1 MLRTRSAALALVG
14 LVAAF
19 GLTACGQD
27 RWCEH
32 DATDT
37 KVSDRFCKNNT
48 PGYEWE
54 SDGGGHKKK
63 HSTKHKT
70 SKTSKKTKSR
80 H

>member
-1 MLRTRSAALALVG
+1 MTKTRSAAVALAG

-32 DATDT
+32 DATDK
-37 KVSDRFCKNNT
+37 KVSDSYCKSGT

-54 SDGGGHKKK
+54 PDGDGHKKK
-63 HSTKHKT
+63 PSKHKT
-70 SKTSKKTKSR
+70 TKKSKTR